1 MLKQGRAGQPA
12 QRQAP
17 HRYFTFGAA
26 GGMRWPQPAQANR
39 SDRDRWFSPAACMN
53 AAE

>member
-12 QRQAP
+12 QRQTTG
-17 HRYFTFGAA
+17 RYFTFGAA
-26 GGMRWPQPAQANR
+26 GGMRWPQPAQADR
-39 SDRDRWFSPAACMN
+39 SDRDGWLSPTACVK